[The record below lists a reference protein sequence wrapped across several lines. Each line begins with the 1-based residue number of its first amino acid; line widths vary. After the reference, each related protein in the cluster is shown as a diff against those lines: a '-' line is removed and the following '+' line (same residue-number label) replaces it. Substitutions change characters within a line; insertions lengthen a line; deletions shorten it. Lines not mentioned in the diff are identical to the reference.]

1 MYGPKCTSISIYQ
14 NLQSVARVRNAFIQ
28 EKQDSPWR
36 KFAKDQV
43 FRKKITLAYT
53 QPRSS
58 HVLHVTQS
66 YTSPLQDTWAE
77 VYKSVY
83 VSTSMAVNLNMMTR
97 S

>member
-1 MYGPKCTSISIYQ
+1 MYGPKSSISIYQ
-14 NLQSVARVRNAFIQ
+14 NLQSVAQVRIAFIQ
-28 EKQDSPWR
+28 ERQDSPWR

-43 FRKKITLAYT
+43 FRKKIMLAYT
-53 QPRSS
+53 QPQSS